1 MTQEEMTDTRSSERN
16 VAYKVAVEDIT
27 KGRYYRSDSRW
38 EPGYVL
44 TPLGE
49 KVSRARI
56 MGVAVSRFVSED
68 RRYASITLDDGSD
81 TVAVKAFRDDVDL
94 LMDVK
99 PGETVDVVGK
109 VKEYGG
115 EKYINAESVWHVKD
129 PNWEL
134 VRRLELLVKRKES
147 GVTGLPPEVRAPESA
162 GVGQAREAEEGWL
175 AEEKETAEV
184 TVEEVIEEEKV
195 VETGEIPVEVEEKE
209 DPKALL
215 LNLIETLDAGEG
227 VKYVALLR
235 ESGLSEDD
243 LETVLNDLMQEGEV
257 YEPKI
262 GRFRRI

>member
-1 MTQEEMTDTRSSERN
+1 MSERN
-16 VAYKVAVEDIT
+16 IAYKVAVEDIT
-27 KGRYYRSDSRW
+27 TGRYSKSDSRW

-44 TPLGE
+44 TPMGE

-81 TVAVKAFRDDVDL
+81 TILVKAFRDDVEL

-99 PGETVDVVGK
+99 PGDIVDVVGK

-115 EKYINAESVWHVKD
+115 ERYINVESVWRVDD

-134 VRRLELLVKRKES
+134 VRRLELLIKQKEA
-147 GVTGLPPEVRAPESA
+147 GAPEVPVEAAIP
-162 GVGQAREAEEGWL
+162 EAEVHEVRETEEAWMAG
-175 AEEKETAEV
+175 EKEATEV
-184 TVEEVIEEEKV
+184 TIEEVIEEEV
-195 VETGEIPVEVEEKE
+195 VEAAEIPAEEEGKE

-215 LNLIETLDAGEG
+215 LNLIETLDEGEG
-227 VKYVALLR
+227 VKYVTLLR

-243 LETVLNDLMQEGEV
+243 LETVLNDLMQEGDV